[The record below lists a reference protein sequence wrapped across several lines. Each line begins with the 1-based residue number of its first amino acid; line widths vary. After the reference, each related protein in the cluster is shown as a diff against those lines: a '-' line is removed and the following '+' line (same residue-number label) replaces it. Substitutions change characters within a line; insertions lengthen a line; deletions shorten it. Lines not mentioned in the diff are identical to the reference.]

1 MIHVAVLINL
11 AILLIGVGVG
21 GGLYR
26 AYRTN
31 PSPAALWQLFHFTA
45 LTFTMGAA
53 VLAAYNIAN
62 LGFGP
67 FISRVVSALVLIGVG
82 ILLFTFAGWSRAK
95 AGLDRGRGFCF
106 FWGGLAAI
114 PLAAAIYT
122 LTGSNMI
129 LVSILICLSF
139 VPFFSSVLYG
149 LNVARPSAG
158 PADRRAGRP
167 PVRSAARSAAWLNE
181 GWVAFFLLAL
191 VAAAEVGWIVMH
203 PQQEQHVFVT
213 LPLAYLYVCRSA
225 WKERANADLGG
236 GQGAPGL
243 GIPDA
248 MVAEKGLTE
257 RELRMAEGIL
267 AGKSNKELAYELGIA
282 ENTVRNHIYNL
293 YRKLE
298 IQKRIDLVLLVQKYQ
313 AVQGQIGRNLP

>member
-31 PSPAALWQLFHFTA
+31 PSPAALWQLFHFAA

-62 LGFGP
+62 LGFGS
-67 FISRVVSALVLIGVG
+67 FLSRVVSALVLIGVG
-82 ILLFTFAGWSRAK
+82 ILLFTFVGWSRAK
-95 AGLDRGRGFCF
+95 AGLDRGRGFCV

-114 PLAAAIYT
+114 PLATAIYT
-122 LTGSNMI
+122 LIGSNMI

-139 VPFFSSVLYG
+139 VPFFGSVLYG

-158 PADRRAGRP
+158 PADRPA
-167 PVRSAARSAAWLNE
+167 VWSAARSAAWLNE
-181 GWVAFFLLAL
+181 GWAAFLFLAL

-203 PQQEQHVFVT
+203 PQQEQHLFVT

-225 WKERANADLGG
+225 WKERANADLGRR
-236 GQGAPGL
+236 QNASL
-243 GIPDA
+243 SGIPDA
-248 MVAEKGLTE
+248 LISEKGLTE

-267 AGKSNKELAYELGIA
+267 AGRSNKELAYELGIA

-313 AVQGQIGRNLP
+313 AIRG